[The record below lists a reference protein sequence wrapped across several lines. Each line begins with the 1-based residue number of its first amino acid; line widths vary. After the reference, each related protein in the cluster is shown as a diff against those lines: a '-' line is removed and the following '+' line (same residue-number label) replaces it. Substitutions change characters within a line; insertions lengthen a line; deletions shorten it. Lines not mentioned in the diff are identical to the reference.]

1 MDYGIAA
8 LLFGAGI
15 VGGTANAIAGGA
27 TLVTFPAMLAAGLP
41 AVTANASNALA
52 VLPGALVAA
61 FADRSRLPGWS
72 RALGAVL
79 VSALIGGAAGAVLL
93 MVTPESVFEMLVPV
107 LIGFATLIFAFG
119 KRIQAAVK
127 GLAEGS
133 DGLRTALVFPAAAYG
148 GYFGAGLG
156 VMLMAVLAITGRED
170 LRSANALKNLCSTV
184 ANLMAVVIFVARGL
198 ISWPET
204 LVMLTGA
211 VAGGMLG
218 GRLIAVLPA
227 PAVRAGIIGIG
238 TLMTVIYGWKTWGG

>member
-1 MDYGIAA
+1 MDIGIAA

-15 VGGTANAIAGGA
+15 AGGTANAIAGGA
-27 TLVTFPAMLAAGLP
+27 TLVTFPAMLATGLP
-41 AVTANASNALA
+41 AIIANASNALA

-61 FADRSRLPGWS
+61 LSDRRQLPPASG
-72 RALGAVL
+72 ALGALL
-79 VSALIGGAAGAVLL
+79 VSALAGGAVGAVLL
-93 MVTPESVFEMLVPV
+93 MVTPETVFAAIVPA

-127 GLAEGS
+127 GLAQGS
-133 DGLRTALVFPAAAYG
+133 PTLRTILAFPATVYG

-170 LRSANALKNLCSTV
+170 LRAANALKNLCSTV
-184 ANLMAVVIFVARGL
+184 ANLTAVVIFVLQGL

-204 LVMLTGA
+204 LVMLAGA
-211 VAGGMLG
+211 VIGGLAG

-227 PAVRAGIIGIG
+227 PTVRAAIIVIG
-238 TLMTVIYGWKTWGG
+238 TLMTLIYAWRTWLA